1 MTRANVPDAPAE
13 YNQSHQTQVA
23 TAINTLAQTSFVK
36 GERTFIG
43 GNTNTQ
49 IVLIDSSGGKWL
61 LGVNTSGVLTTVA
74 L

>member
-23 TAINTLAQTSFVK
+23 TAIKTLAQTSFQK
-36 GERTFIG
+36 GERTHIG
-43 GNTNTQ
+43 GDTKTQ
-49 IVLIDSSGGKWL
+49 IVLIDSNGGQWL
-61 LGVNTSGVLTTVA
+61 LGVSTSGTLTTTS

>member
-13 YNQSHQTQVA
+13 YNQTHQTQVA
-23 TAINTLAQTSFVK
+23 TAINTLAQTTFVK

-49 IVLIDSSGGKWL
+49 IVLIDANGGQWL

-74 L
+74 V